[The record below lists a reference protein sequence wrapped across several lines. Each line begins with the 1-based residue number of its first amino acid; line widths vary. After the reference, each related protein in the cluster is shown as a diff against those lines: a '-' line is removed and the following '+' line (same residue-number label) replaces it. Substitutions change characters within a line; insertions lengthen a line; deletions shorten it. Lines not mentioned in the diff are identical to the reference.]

1 MQQRLVKQLA
11 VVIVIMVIMVVMP
24 VFGVTMLDFG
34 HGNIHYNGLI
44 PSSEIKEVIFLSG
57 ISLYFCVL
65 LLYAAL
71 IRREK
76 LEPEKKR

>member
-1 MQQRLVKQLA
+1 MRQRLVKQLA
-11 VVIVIMVIMVVMP
+11 VVIVIIVVML
-24 VFGVTMLDFG
+24 VFGVTMLDFRY
-34 HGNIHYNGLI
+34 GNINYNGLI
-44 PSSEIKEVIFLSG
+44 PSSEIKWVIFLSG